1 MRSTQ
6 KNFNSFPGTCGNR
19 REGPVATSAKPS
31 TAVCMDAGQTKAGLN
46 LVEGG
51 CLVYNLS
58 WRPYLQPSVN
68 SVV

>member
-51 CLVYNLS
+51 CLV
-58 WRPYLQPSVN
+58 
-68 SVV
+68 